1 MYKMLSVLVLAA
13 SLAGC
18 NSLIASATGPE
29 PIGQAEGSR
38 TISMKLEDSGI
49 ERTAGVNIL
58 KADPLF
64 REANVHVK
72 SFYGN
77 VLLAGQVQ
85 NEEMK
90 DKAEAVV
97 RRIAEVKQ
105 IHNELTIGA
114 ASYYGERW
122 KDGNLTNSISRAFLF
137 EKGFPSSRTK
147 VFTVGGTVYL
157 MGKLTQAE
165 ADTAVDIIKQ
175 KAGVKKIVKLVDTL
189 ASPEATTPS
198 AE

>member
-1 MYKMLSVLVLAA
+1 MYKMLSILALTA
-13 SLAGC
+13 GLAGC

-29 PIGQAEGSR
+29 PIGKSEGTR
-38 TISMKLEDSGI
+38 TLSMKLEDSGI

-58 KADPLF
+58 KADPQF

-85 NEEMK
+85 TEELK
-90 DKAEAVV
+90 TRAENVV
-97 RRIAEVKQ
+97 KRIAEVKQ
-105 IHNELTIGA
+105 IHNELAIGE
-114 ASYYGERW
+114 ASYYGERMT
-122 KDGNLTNSISRAFLF
+122 DGRITQRIGSAFLL

-157 MGKLTQAE
+157 MGKLTQEE
-165 ADTAVDIIKQ
+165 ADTAINIITQ
-175 KAGVKKIVKLVDTL
+175 ISGVKKIIKLVDTL
-189 ASPEATTPS
+189 ASSTSSSSPTE
-198 AE
+198 